1 MGGVRPKPFSRPTV
15 HCKRRVKMKDILQA
29 KSVIL
34 ENCDAGDGGPLP
46 PRVANRKYDEREC
59 VDICKCNYTLRF
71 KFF

>member
-1 MGGVRPKPFSRPTV
+1 
-15 HCKRRVKMKDILQA
+15 MKDILQA

-34 ENCDAGDGGPLP
+34 ENCDAGAGGPLP

-59 VDICKCNYTLRF
+59 VDICKCNYTFRF